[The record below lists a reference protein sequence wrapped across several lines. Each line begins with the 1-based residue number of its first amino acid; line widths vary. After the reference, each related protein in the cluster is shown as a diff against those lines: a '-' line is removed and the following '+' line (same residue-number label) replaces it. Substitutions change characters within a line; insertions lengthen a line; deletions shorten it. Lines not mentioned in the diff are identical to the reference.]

1 MKGKLVALAVA
12 TLVTFP
18 ARAEPVKVLAF
29 GDSLTA
35 GYGLPTEDGFV
46 PQLQAWL
53 EDNGI
58 EAVVINAGVS
68 GDTTAGGLARID
80 WALSPDVDAMIL
92 ALGGNDLLRGLPPEQ
107 ARANLDAILA
117 RADARGI
124 PVLIVPVEA
133 PTNYGPDYKARFDAI
148 WQDLATAHGDL
159 LGPPFLA
166 PITRIEDRARALAD
180 YMQADGI
187 HPNAQGVAL
196 IVREIGP
203 HVARLIERAR
213 ASANDTTTG
222 ALQE

>member
-12 TLVTFP
+12 ALVTFP
-18 ARAEPVKVLAF
+18 ARAEPVNVLAF

-35 GYGLPTEDGFV
+35 GYGLPAEDGFV

-133 PTNYGPDYKARFDAI
+133 PANYGPDYKARFDAI

-166 PITRIEDRARALAD
+166 PITRIEDRAGALAD

-203 HVARLIERAR
+203 HVARLIEHTR

>member
-12 TLVTFP
+12 ALITFP
-18 ARAEPVKVLAF
+18 ARAEPVNVLAF

-35 GYGLPTEDGFV
+35 GYGLPAEDGFV

-133 PTNYGPDYKARFDAI
+133 PANYGPDYKARFDAI

>member
-12 TLVTFP
+12 ALVTFP
-18 ARAEPVKVLAF
+18 ARAEPVNVLAF

-35 GYGLPTEDGFV
+35 GYGLAAEDGFV

-53 EDNGI
+53 NDKGI
-58 EAVVINAGVS
+58 EAVVINGGVS

-80 WALSPDVDAMIL
+80 WALTPDVDAMIL

-133 PTNYGPDYKARFDAI
+133 PANYGPDYKARFDAI
-148 WQDLATAHGDL
+148 WQDLATAHGVL